1 MVFPHETSMSIDR
14 RGSSGPVG
22 GKAKVAEGE
31 QVEEGD
37 GGVFFVFCFFGAR
50 WLHEKASVNRSAAQ
64 ESVS

>member
-31 QVEEGD
+31 QVEEGW
-37 GGVFFVFCFFGAR
+37 CFF
-50 WLHEKASVNRSAAQ
+50 
-64 ESVS
+64 